1 MKNIRIRVSD
11 SERSCAVDTGEMQAW
26 SKALI
31 DEILFETAKHVSAR
45 HQADPI
51 AATITFQVVLDR
63 EDGTILIAY

>member
-1 MKNIRIRVSD
+1 MNNIRIRVSD
-11 SERSCAVDTGEMQAW
+11 SARSCAVDVAEMQAW

-51 AATITFQVVLDR
+51 AATVTFQVTIDR
-63 EDGTILIAY
+63 DDGTILITY